1 MEEKK
6 YKKWEKEL
14 LEQEYDNDKKL
25 LDSNLKNYHKINKG
39 C

>member
-1 MEEKK
+1 MDQK

-14 LEQEYDNDKKL
+14 LEQQYENDKKL
-25 LDSNLKNYHKINKG
+25 FDSNLKNYHKIKKG